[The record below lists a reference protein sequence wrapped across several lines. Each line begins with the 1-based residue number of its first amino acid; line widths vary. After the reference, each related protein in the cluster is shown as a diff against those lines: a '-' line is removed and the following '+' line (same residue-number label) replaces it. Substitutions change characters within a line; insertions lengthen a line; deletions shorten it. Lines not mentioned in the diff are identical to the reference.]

1 VRIERLNEP
10 LAWVEAR
17 FEKGAIA
24 PLRFKWRNREF
35 AVSATNARW
44 TDRETR
50 PIRWCFSVSVGTGE
64 VVELCFREGD
74 PVWYVVGVAVE

>member
-1 VRIERLNEP
+1 MERLNEP

-24 PLRFKWRNREF
+24 PLRFRWKSREF

-50 PIRWCFSVSVGTGE
+50 PIRWCFSVSVATGE

-74 PVWYVVGVAVE
+74 PVWYVTGVMVE